1 MRLFLLVLVCLCLSP
16 VVAQEPDE
24 TIDENRIVY
33 GEVVSGQINNTTTH
47 QTYTF
52 EALRCDFLNIRV
64 RTTSGNLDAVLSVFN
79 DDGTLVFS
87 RDDSGGTSDV
97 DLEPLSIPASGLY
110 TVVVGRFGYR
120 LGTTSG
126 SYELFVE
133 RIGNGSASG
142 CAMRYGDTVTNTL
155 NDATPEAWYRFSAR
169 RGDVVNLNMRAIGG
183 DLDPVLTVVDGGGF
197 ALQANDDA
205 ANGVLDAA
213 ITSLLIPADGAY
225 FVRASRYGNTRG
237 NFVLTLEEA
246 ANSGMG
252 NSRLAAISLR
262 PNSTVEGTLSA
273 EVPAQYY
280 RFEAHQNDVISVNME
295 RLSNNLDSLLII
307 TDADGNE
314 LFEDDDGGEGQN
326 SRIAEFLMPADG
338 TYFLVAT
345 RFERGQGRTTGRY
358 QLRFESEGSPF
369 DDVPPNI
376 LRLTSPITVSG
387 SIDNVT
393 PEVRY
398 AFGGMEGARVTV
410 ALNRTGGDLD
420 PVLRLLNSAEGS
432 LLTDNNSGRNQNAL
446 IDGYTLPA
454 TGIYYIVVGAFN
466 SEATTGTYTLSF
478 ELERQQTTATE
489 AASN

>member
-1 MRLFLLVLVCLCLSP
+1 M
-16 VVAQEPDE
+16 AQEPDE
-24 TIDENRIVY
+24 AIPENRIVY

-47 QTYTF
+47 QSYTF
-52 EALRCDFLNIRV
+52 EALRCDFLNIRA
-64 RTTSGNLDAVLSVFN
+64 RATNGNLDAVLSVFN
-79 DDGTLVFS
+79 EDGALVFS
-87 RDDSGGTSDV
+87 RDDSSGSSDV
-97 DLEPLSIPASGLY
+97 DFEPLSIPASGVY

-155 NDATPEAWYRFSAR
+155 NDGMPEAWYRFSAR
-169 RGDVVNLNMRAIGG
+169 RGDVVNVNMRATGG

-197 ALQANDDA
+197 ALQTNDDA
-205 ANGVLDAA
+205 GNGVLNAA
-213 ITSLLIPADGAY
+213 ITALLIPADGDY
-225 FVRASRYGNTRG
+225 YVRASRYGNTRG
-237 NFVLTLEEA
+237 NFVLTLQAA

-262 PNSTVEGTLSA
+262 LDSTIEGTLTA

-280 RFEAHQNDVISVNME
+280 RFQARQNDVISVSME

-307 TDADGNE
+307 TDANGNE

-326 SRIAEFLMPADG
+326 SHITDFLIPADG

-345 RFERGQGRTTGRY
+345 RFEREAGRTTGRY
-358 QLRFESEGSPF
+358 QLQLESEGSPF

-398 AFGGMEGARVTV
+398 AFGGMEGDRVTI

-446 IDGYTLPA
+446 IAGYTLPA
-454 TGIYYIVVGAFN
+454 TGVYYIVVGNFT
-466 SEATTGTYTLSF
+466 SEAAGGTYTLSF
-478 ELERQQTTATE
+478 ELERQQPTATE